1 MERGL
6 VAFARRPYPSLLV
19 LGILINS
26 HRVCGHR
33 SLLLSLGGCLLL
45 TLLKDRTRLLHLGSE
60 VLLVRQQ
67 LLVVDSGFIK
77 NHTGHGRGLF
87 LAIRGEDRSVDVVS
101 NEVLTFLAF
110 KEVKRTGIDLRQL
123 QQFGR
128 IPLLLLRHGW
138 VRLLLL
144 LLHLV
149 ATIALVVVSTGLML
163 PVVVASASA
172 LITLVVLVVTTTM
185 VTVALVATTT
195 TASAA
200 LASSS
205 VVVVI
210 ATTMTALPLS
220 LAAWHS

>member
-6 VAFARRPYPSLLV
+6 VAFARHPNPSPLV

-26 HRVCGHR
+26 HRIRGHR
-33 SLLLSLGGCLLL
+33 SLLLNLGGCLLL

-60 VLLVRQQ
+60 VLLIRQQ

-87 LAIRGEDRSVDVVS
+87 LAIRVEDWSVDVVT

-110 KEVKRTGIDLRQL
+110 EEVKRTGIDVRQL
-123 QQFGR
+123 QLFGR
-128 IPLLLLRHGW
+128 IPLLLRHW
-138 VRLLLL
+138 LVLLLL

-149 ATIALVVVSTGLML
+149 AIALVVISTGLLL
-163 PVVVASASA
+163 PVVVATTSA
-172 LITLVVLVVTTTM
+172 LIALVVLVVTATM
-185 VTVALVATTT
+185 VTVALVASS

-210 ATTMTALPLS
+210 ATAMTALPLS
-220 LAAWHS
+220 LALVASS